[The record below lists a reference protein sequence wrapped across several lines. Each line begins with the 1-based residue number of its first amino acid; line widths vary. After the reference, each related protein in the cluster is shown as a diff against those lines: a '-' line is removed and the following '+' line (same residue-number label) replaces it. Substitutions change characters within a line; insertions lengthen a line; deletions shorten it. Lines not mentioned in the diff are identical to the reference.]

1 MMLTMMKGKIHR
13 ATCTGADLDYNG
25 SITVDPVLL
34 EAAGILEHE
43 QVDVLDITNGNRL
56 TTYAIRSKKRGSGE
70 ITINGAAAHLVKKG
84 DLVIICAFVQMN
96 PFRAKRH
103 QPNVILVNAQNRII
117 GAEKASRPGKIAAPQ
132 VSAKAAAKP
141 AAKKLAKPA
150 AKKPA
155 PKKPVAKKKPVKK

>member
-1 MMLTMMKGKIHR
+1 MILTMMKGKIHR

-43 QVDVLDITNGNRL
+43 QVDVLDITNGHRL

-84 DLVIICAFVQMN
+84 DLVIICAFCQMK
-96 PFRAKRH
+96 PKAARTHTPK
-103 QPNVILVNAQNRII
+103 VVLVDARNRIATI
-117 GAEKASRPGKIAAPQ
+117 DNASRPGKIGTHQ
-132 VSAKAAAKP
+132 VSAKPLVLKAT
-141 AAKKLAKPA
+141 AKKA
-150 AKKPA
+150 
-155 PKKPVAKKKPVKK
+155 VKKKVIKK

>member
-1 MMLTMMKGKIHR
+1 MLLTMMKGKIHR

-25 SITVDPVLL
+25 SITIDPDLL

-84 DLVIICAFVQMN
+84 DLVIICAFMQMK
-96 PFRAKRH
+96 PRQAEKH
-103 QPNVILVNAQNRII
+103 QPKVVLVDAKNRV
-117 GAEKASRPGKIAAPQ
+117 ATVENKSRPGRIIAPQ
-132 VSAKAAAKP
+132 VSAKKPVKKQAARP
-141 AAKKLAKPA
+141 AAKKK
-150 AKKPA
+150 
-155 PKKPVAKKKPVKK
+155 VVKK

>member
-34 EAAGILEHE
+34 EAAGILQHE

-56 TTYAIRSKKRGSGE
+56 TTYAIRSKKRGTGE

-84 DLVIICAFVQMN
+84 DLVIICAYVQMN

-103 QPNVILVNAQNRII
+103 QPNVILVDAKNQIVRAD
-117 GAEKASRPGKIAAPQ
+117 KASRPGKIAAPQ

-141 AAKKLAKPA
+141 AAKKPAKPTL
-150 AKKPA
+150 KKPVA
-155 PKKPVAKKKPVKK
+155 KPVAKKKPVKK